1 MQILSHIVIPAMSSA
16 AVNTANANAGAVVA
30 DVQAAICRANVGTN
44 CAAASKR
51 AILPPR

>member
-16 AVNTANANAGAVVA
+16 AMSPANANVGVIVAGAQAVV
-30 DVQAAICRANVGTN
+30 CRANVGTKR
-44 CAAASKR
+44 AAASKR